1 MGSFQQDIDQLILL
15 YLKGE
20 ATQEEIAALKYWIAA
35 SEENELIFK
44 SIQKI
49 WESETSSNAIKLKA
63 RREEIWAAANRK
75 KTSLQRRGSP
85 AKSVLWAAALAFFL
99 IFSAIAFYYRA
110 NNEPPLVKTI
120 TWLKKENPAGHRT
133 THLLPDGTRVWLN
146 AMSSLEY
153 PEVFS
158 DSIRRVKITG
168 EAYFEVASNPIQPF
182 IAQVMGIHVEALG
195 TTFNVKNFSDESTRA
210 VSLLEGKVRVSG
222 FDKNQSYILD
232 PGYEILMEKNTVDFH
247 VQTIDFD
254 ASFGWKEGILMF
266 NGEDFVTFK
275 RSIERWF
282 GVTMKVTGDPPTDW
296 NIRAKYYN
304 ESLNNILRDI
314 SFNKNLD
321 FEMVNKDLILKF

>member
-1 MGSFQQDIDQLILL
+1 MGSFQQDIDHLILL

-20 ATQEEIAALKYWIAA
+20 ATQEQIAALKYWIAA
-35 SEENELIFK
+35 SEENKLIFK

-49 WESETSSNAIKLKA
+49 WESETSSNAIKLSA
-63 RREEIWAAANRK
+63 RREEIWAAASRK
-75 KTSLQRRGSP
+75 KTSLQRKGSP
-85 AKSVLWAAALAFFL
+85 AKSVLWAAVLTFFL

-110 NNEPPLVKTI
+110 NDEPPLEKTI
-120 TWLKKENPAGHRT
+120 SWLKKVNPAGQRS

-168 EAYFEVASNPIQPF
+168 EAYFDVASNPIKPF
-182 IAQVMGIHVEALG
+182 IAEVQGIHVEALG
-195 TTFNVKNFSDESTRA
+195 TAFNVKNFSNESTRA
-210 VSLLEGKVRVSG
+210 VSLLEGRVRVSG
-222 FDKNQSYILD
+222 FEKDQSYILD
-232 PGYEILMEKNTVDFH
+232 PGYEILMEKNRVDFH

-266 NGEDFVTFK
+266 NGDDFVTFK

-304 ESLNNILRDI
+304 ESLKNILRDI